1 MMNVRMKPETMA
13 LLLASALF
21 AASCMSPEKLV
32 ETGDYDRVIE
42 MSMDKLAGRAKKNPR
57 YVDAL
62 SQAFERANDRD
73 LAEAEAL
80 RRDNRPEHWDRI
92 LSLYQR
98 VADRQNRVAPLMPL
112 ADKHGIRA
120 DVRFVQVEDL
130 IRDARNNAAEYHY
143 NRALELMAQAR
154 LGDRFAARN
163 AYDALSVI
171 DRYFRNYQDK
181 EALKNEALHL
191 GKTHILLSVRNEAQV
206 LLPEYLDAELRRLP
220 LRDLD
225 SRWRQYHT
233 RPLAGVQYDYEVV
246 VNMVNITATPE
257 MVRERE
263 YEDVCEVED
272 GFEYILDSRGNV
284 MKDTAGNDLKVP
296 KKKLV
301 RARVFET
308 WQQKTATLHCR
319 VDFYDKYNNN
329 ALIDSWPITADAV
342 FENYASTFSGDQRA
356 LSDQSRNRLGNRP
369 LPFPSD
375 EALLMQAAD
384 RLKPI
389 IKNRISK
396 ARVTT

>member
-1 MMNVRMKPETMA
+1 MMNLRMKPETMA

-284 MKDTAGNDLKVP
+284 
-296 KKKLV
+296 
-301 RARVFET
+301 
-308 WQQKTATLHCR
+308 
-319 VDFYDKYNNN
+319 
-329 ALIDSWPITADAV
+329 
-342 FENYASTFSGDQRA
+342 
-356 LSDQSRNRLGNRP
+356 
-369 LPFPSD
+369 
-375 EALLMQAAD
+375 
-384 RLKPI
+384 
-389 IKNRISK
+389 
-396 ARVTT
+396 

>member
-1 MMNVRMKPETMA
+1 MGQITIEHVVKRFGSHAVINDVSLRVDDGEFVVFVGPSGCGKSTLLRLITGLEDLTSGSILIDGRDVSGVRPSERKLAMVFQDLA
-13 LLLASALF
+13 LWPTLNALDMPTLLALEEAFDRLERDP
-21 AASCMSPEKLV
+21 AV
-32 ETGDYDRVIE
+32 RVIVFTG
-42 MSMDKLAGRAKKNPR
+42 AG
-57 YVDAL
+57 
-62 SQAFERANDRD
+62 ERAF
-73 LAEAEAL
+73 
-80 RRDNRPEHWDRI
+80 
-92 LSLYQR
+92 
-98 VADRQNRVAPLMPL
+98 VA
-112 ADKHGIRA
+112 G
-120 DVRFVQVEDL
+120 
-130 IRDARNNAAEYHY
+130 
-143 NRALELMAQAR
+143 
-154 LGDRFAARN
+154 GD
-163 AYDALSVI
+163 I
-171 DRYFRNYQDK
+171 
-181 EALKNEALHL
+181 
-191 GKTHILLSVRNEAQV
+191 
-206 LLPEYLDAELRRLP
+206 
-220 LRDLD
+220 RDLD

-263 YEDVCEVED
+263 YEDVCEVND

-375 EALLMQAAD
+375 ETLLMQAAD